1 MIRHQ
6 VDKIEMQFGFIPEGV
21 TEDEI
26 LVFRVIGESL

>member
-21 TEDEI
+21 TEDDI
-26 LVFRVIGESL
+26 LVFREL